1 MANASRVRAD
11 IDYQYFRDFAE
22 NKGQFTVGAS
32 NIPIFNKNNEKIGVM
47 MQGIPMPDLNI
58 ANKNG
63 GFASLID
70 NAFVSSVQHNRG
82 YGSVQFGDQDNKPDS
97 HTFDY
102 LLTSRNEMTSGEN
115 GYLKKP
121 RAYETDYHVPR
132 LHKLVTEV
140 APISVTDAFIEN
152 NDKENYNTYGING
165 SGRFLSYVRVGS
177 GDQSVYDLVENKIT
191 NITDAYNFLTGGGIL
206 GVHSVQG
213 HTLWSKGNKLPDNT
227 WVQDSRSLFGT
238 DYGVMP
244 TWGDAGDSGSPL
256 LGYDSKLKK
265 WVAIG
270 VLIGGTQPPNAP
282 YITVFN
288 IHYPG
293 YIKLVKDKFTAGIV
307 QNNTNTEWEW
317 AVDDNDKS
325 TSHIHSEQAS
335 LKVNLYNESLS
346 ANDSHQS
353 RPSIDYGQDVIFNGD
368 TDGKLI
374 LNQDINQG
382 AGALYFNTNF
392 TVAPKEDQT
401 WLGGGISIAE
411 GKYVVWKVKNPEND
425 RLSKIGA
432 GMLYVNG
439 KGKNLG
445 DISIGDGTVIF
456 NQREDENGLKQAFNK
471 VGITSG
477 RPILTL
483 NSEDQINPDNLYF
496 GFRGGRLDLN
506 GNSLTMQYIR
516 HSDSGAQIV
525 NHNTNIG
532 ATLTLTGTEPF
543 TADQIQWG
551 QHGEKGK
558 DLYEYKNQWAAGRTD
573 YFVLVGDEPWRYY
586 PTNQD
591 SSKNWKF
598 ISSDKATAMQF
609 IVDSKNTS
617 TEFRYKTFEGTL
629 GETDFNKGSNGALD
643 VIYRPKIAN
652 STLLLNGTINLNGNL
667 EIEEGNVIISGR
679 PVPHARDINNKE
691 VILDNEWINTSHTAS
706 AMIVKNSAT
715 LTIGRNVS
723 EVNTI
728 FSVTDKAVLNLG
740 YRTGQDVCYRSN
752 YSGNTQCDKPN
763 YSQEVLNTIPQTL
776 VKGHIILDNESTA
789 NLSNVIFQGRAIAK
803 AGTHINLFSNSLWE
817 LTQNSQ
823 VGYLTLEDNAHI
835 VLKSRRNG
843 YTNLIVQND
852 LNGQGVL
859 DFNTNIGSSLGNK
872 LIVNGALRGSL
883 TLLVKDQAKTLSTT
897 DSLTLIQ
904 FNPNEENNFTF
915 ILQNSENGEPYV
927 DAGAWR
933 YKAKKNLDAI
943 VLTNPYVNPDAP
955 ENIKER
961 IKEKAAELQAKQAE
975 QERLAKEQAEQERLA
990 KEQAEQERLAKEQA
1004 EQERLAQE
1012 RAEQERL
1019 AKERAE
1025 QERLAKERA
1034 EQERLAKERAEQER
1048 LAKERAEQERL
1059 AKERAEQER
1068 LAKERAEQERLAKER
1083 AEQERLAKERA
1094 EQERLAK
1101 ERAEQERLAKER
1113 AEQERLAQ
1121 ERAEQERL
1129 AQERAEQERLAK
1141 ERAEQERLAKE
1152 RAEQERLAKERAEQ
1166 ERLAKER
1173 AEQERL
1179 AKERAEQERL
1189 AKERAEQERLAQ
1201 ERAEQERLAKERA
1214 EQERLAQERAEQERL
1229 AKERAEQERLAQ
1241 ERAEQERLA
1250 QERAEQERLAQERA
1264 EQERLAQ
1271 ERAEQERLAQERA
1284 EQERLAKKQ
1293 AANIS
1298 STANM
1303 MLSEFAAEVNIN
1315 LQFARLLNQQLATKN
1330 NKTTIWTNFAQ
1341 QKTRHFSD
1349 NYRAYQQNLNINEI
1363 GIQSLINDKGQSVGA
1378 IFSNAYATNYLSD
1391 NATSTTKVNQVTLY
1405 LKQQLTPKS
1414 FVTMDISYG
1423 RSHNELK
1430 LKKQNE
1436 HFHRQMYSIGL
1447 GFGQSFSL
1455 FGIELQTLLGMRNYH
1470 YNNVSY
1476 QFNGININTK
1486 DLNLLNYYS
1495 ELTIAKMWR
1504 VEDIEFKPLI
1514 SLHYDNFAQREL
1526 NDKMN
1531 IDNIS
1536 LKQDF
1541 GESVYYETG
1550 IDINFYQKWQ
1560 ISSRLGVGKGNN
1572 SRKAKNAEIKLSYLF

>member
-1 MANASRVRAD
+1 MLLHSILRFKYTKVAFFVSSILASAVANASRVRAD

-70 NAFVSSVQHNRG
+70 NAFVSSVRHNGG

-609 IVDSKNTS
+609 IVDSNNTS

-975 QERLAKEQAEQERLA
+975 QERLAKERAE
-990 KEQAEQERLAKEQA
+990 
-1004 EQERLAQE
+1004 QE

-1019 AKERAE
+1019 AK
-1025 QERLAKERA
+1025 
-1034 EQERLAKERAEQER
+1034 
-1048 LAKERAEQERL
+1048 
-1059 AKERAEQER
+1059 
-1068 LAKERAEQERLAKER
+1068 
-1083 AEQERLAKERA
+1083 
-1094 EQERLAK
+1094 
-1101 ERAEQERLAKER
+1101 
-1113 AEQERLAQ
+1113 
-1121 ERAEQERL
+1121 
-1129 AQERAEQERLAK
+1129 
-1141 ERAEQERLAKE
+1141 
-1152 RAEQERLAKERAEQ
+1152 
-1166 ERLAKER
+1166 
-1173 AEQERL
+1173 
-1179 AKERAEQERL
+1179 
-1189 AKERAEQERLAQ
+1189 
-1201 ERAEQERLAKERA
+1201 
-1214 EQERLAQERAEQERL
+1214 
-1229 AKERAEQERLAQ
+1229 
-1241 ERAEQERLA
+1241 
-1250 QERAEQERLAQERA
+1250 
-1264 EQERLAQ
+1264 
-1271 ERAEQERLAQERA
+1271 ERA

-1303 MLSEFAAEVNIN
+1303 MLSEFAAGVNIN

-1514 SLHYDNFAQREL
+1514 SLHYDNFVQREL

-1572 SRKAKNAEIKLSYLF
+1572 SRKAKNVEIKLSYLF

>member
-1 MANASRVRAD
+1 MLLHSILRFKYTKVAFFVSSILASAVANASRVRAD

-382 AGALYFNTNF
+382 AGVLYFNTNF

-643 VIYRPKIAN
+643 IIYRPKIAN

-667 EIEEGNVIISGR
+667 EVEEGNVIISGR

-752 YSGNTQCDKPN
+752 YNGNTQCNKPN

-776 VKGHIILDNESTA
+776 VKGYIILDNESTA

-975 QERLAKEQAEQERLA
+975 QERLAKE
-990 KEQAEQERLAKEQA
+990 
-1004 EQERLAQE
+1004 
-1012 RAEQERL
+1012 
-1019 AKERAE
+1019 
-1025 QERLAKERA
+1025 
-1034 EQERLAKERAEQER
+1034 
-1048 LAKERAEQERL
+1048 
-1059 AKERAEQER
+1059 
-1068 LAKERAEQERLAKER
+1068 R

-1121 ERAEQERL
+1121 EQ
-1129 AQERAEQERLAK
+1129 
-1141 ERAEQERLAKE
+1141 
-1152 RAEQERLAKERAEQ
+1152 
-1166 ERLAKER
+1166 
-1173 AEQERL
+1173 
-1179 AKERAEQERL
+1179 AEQERL

-1201 ERAEQERLAKERA
+1201 ERAEQERLAK
-1214 EQERLAQERAEQERL
+1214 ERAEQERL

-1271 ERAEQERLAQERA
+1271 ERAEQERLAKERAEQERLAKERAEQERLAKERA

>member
-1 MANASRVRAD
+1 MLLHSILRFKYTKVAFFVSSILASAVANASRVRAD

-32 NIPIFNKNNEKIGVM
+32 NIPIFNKNNEKIGIM

-265 WVAIG
+265 WVAVG

-667 EIEEGNVIISGR
+667 EVEEGNVIISGR

-740 YRTGQDVCYRSN
+740 YQSGQDVCYRSN
-752 YSGNTQCDKPN
+752 YNGNTQCNKPN
-763 YSQEVLNTIPQTL
+763 YSQEILNTIPQTL

-803 AGTHINLFSNSLWE
+803 AGTHINLFANSLWE

-1004 EQERLAQE
+1004 EQERLAKEQ
-1012 RAEQERL
+1012 AEQERL

-1025 QERLAKERA
+1025 QERLA
-1034 EQERLAKERAEQER
+1034 Q
-1048 LAKERAEQERL
+1048 
-1059 AKERAEQER
+1059 ERAEQER

-1229 AKERAEQERLAQ
+1229 AKERAEQERLAK
-1241 ERAEQERLA
+1241 
-1250 QERAEQERLAQERA
+1250 
-1264 EQERLAQ
+1264 
-1271 ERAEQERLAQERA
+1271 ERA

>member
-1 MANASRVRAD
+1 MLLHSILRFKYTKVAFFVSSILASAVANASRVRAD

-32 NIPIFNKNNEKIGVM
+32 NIPIFNKNNEKIGIM

-667 EIEEGNVIISGR
+667 EVEEGNVIISGR

-897 DSLTLIQ
+897 DSFTLIQ

-990 KEQAEQERLAKEQA
+990 QERAEQERLAQERAEQERLAKERA
-1004 EQERLAQE
+1004 EQERLAQERAEQERLAKERAEQERLAKERAEQERLAQERAEQERLAKERAEQERLAKERAEQERLAKE

-1129 AQERAEQERLAK
+1129 AK

-1152 RAEQERLAKERAEQ
+1152 Q
-1166 ERLAKER
+1166 
-1173 AEQERL
+1173 
-1179 AKERAEQERL
+1179 
-1189 AKERAEQERLAQ
+1189 
-1201 ERAEQERLAKERA
+1201 
-1214 EQERLAQERAEQERL
+1214 
-1229 AKERAEQERLAQ
+1229 
-1241 ERAEQERLA
+1241 
-1250 QERAEQERLAQERA
+1250 
-1264 EQERLAQ
+1264 
-1271 ERAEQERLAQERA
+1271 A

-1504 VEDIEFKPLI
+1504 TEDIEFKPLI
-1514 SLHYDNFAQREL
+1514 SLHYDNFVQREL

>member
-1 MANASRVRAD
+1 MLLHSILRFKYTKVAFFVSSILASAVANASRVRAD

-32 NIPIFNKNNEKIGVM
+32 NIPICNKNNEKIGIM

-244 TWGDAGDSGSPL
+244 TWGDTGDSGSPL

-265 WVAIG
+265 WVAVG

-667 EIEEGNVIISGR
+667 EVEEGNVIISGR

-706 AMIVKNSAT
+706 AMIVENSAT

-752 YSGNTQCDKPN
+752 YSGNTQCNKPN

-990 KEQAEQERLAKEQA
+990 KE
-1004 EQERLAQE
+1004 

-1019 AKERAE
+1019 AK
-1025 QERLAKERA
+1025 
-1034 EQERLAKERAEQER
+1034 
-1048 LAKERAEQERL
+1048 
-1059 AKERAEQER
+1059 
-1068 LAKERAEQERLAKER
+1068 
-1083 AEQERLAKERA
+1083 
-1094 EQERLAK
+1094 
-1101 ERAEQERLAKER
+1101 
-1113 AEQERLAQ
+1113 
-1121 ERAEQERL
+1121 
-1129 AQERAEQERLAK
+1129 
-1141 ERAEQERLAKE
+1141 
-1152 RAEQERLAKERAEQ
+1152 
-1166 ERLAKER
+1166 
-1173 AEQERL
+1173 
-1179 AKERAEQERL
+1179 
-1189 AKERAEQERLAQ
+1189 
-1201 ERAEQERLAKERA
+1201 
-1214 EQERLAQERAEQERL
+1214 
-1229 AKERAEQERLAQ
+1229 
-1241 ERAEQERLA
+1241 
-1250 QERAEQERLAQERA
+1250 
-1264 EQERLAQ
+1264 

-1303 MLSEFAAEVNIN
+1303 MLSEFAAQVNIN

-1330 NKTTIWTNFAQ
+1330 DKTTIWTNFAQ

-1504 VEDIEFKPLI
+1504 TEDIEFKPLI

>member
-1 MANASRVRAD
+1 MLLHSILRFKYTKVAFFVSSILASAVANASRVRAD

-32 NIPIFNKNNEKIGVM
+32 NIPIFNKNNEKIGIM

-256 LGYDSKLKK
+256 LGYDARLKK

-325 TSHIHSEQAS
+325 TSHIHSEQSS

-667 EIEEGNVIISGR
+667 EVEEGNVIISGR

-904 FNPNEENNFTF
+904 FNPNEDNNFTF

-990 KEQAEQERLAKEQA
+990 
-1004 EQERLAQE
+1004 
-1012 RAEQERL
+1012 
-1019 AKERAE
+1019 
-1025 QERLAKERA
+1025 
-1034 EQERLAKERAEQER
+1034 
-1048 LAKERAEQERL
+1048 
-1059 AKERAEQER
+1059 
-1068 LAKERAEQERLAKER
+1068 
-1083 AEQERLAKERA
+1083 
-1094 EQERLAK
+1094 
-1101 ERAEQERLAKER
+1101 
-1113 AEQERLAQ
+1113 
-1121 ERAEQERL
+1121 
-1129 AQERAEQERLAK
+1129 
-1141 ERAEQERLAKE
+1141 
-1152 RAEQERLAKERAEQ
+1152 
-1166 ERLAKER
+1166 
-1173 AEQERL
+1173 
-1179 AKERAEQERL
+1179 
-1189 AKERAEQERLAQ
+1189 
-1201 ERAEQERLAKERA
+1201 
-1214 EQERLAQERAEQERL
+1214 
-1229 AKERAEQERLAQ
+1229 
-1241 ERAEQERLA
+1241 
-1250 QERAEQERLAQERA
+1250 
-1264 EQERLAQ
+1264 
-1271 ERAEQERLAQERA
+1271 QERA

-1303 MLSEFAAEVNIN
+1303 MLSEFAAQVNIN

-1504 VEDIEFKPLI
+1504 TEDIEFKPLI

>member
-32 NIPIFNKNNEKIGVM
+32 NIPIFNKNNEKIGIM

-256 LGYDSKLKK
+256 LGYDSNLKK
-265 WVAIG
+265 WVAVG

-667 EIEEGNVIISGR
+667 EVEEGNVIISGR

-1004 EQERLAQE
+1004 EQERLAKEQ
-1012 RAEQERL
+1012 AEQERL

-1025 QERLAKERA
+1025 QERLA
-1034 EQERLAKERAEQER
+1034 Q
-1048 LAKERAEQERL
+1048 
-1059 AKERAEQER
+1059 ERAEQER

-1152 RAEQERLAKERAEQ
+1152 Q
-1166 ERLAKER
+1166 
-1173 AEQERL
+1173 
-1179 AKERAEQERL
+1179 
-1189 AKERAEQERLAQ
+1189 
-1201 ERAEQERLAKERA
+1201 
-1214 EQERLAQERAEQERL
+1214 
-1229 AKERAEQERLAQ
+1229 
-1241 ERAEQERLA
+1241 
-1250 QERAEQERLAQERA
+1250 
-1264 EQERLAQ
+1264 
-1271 ERAEQERLAQERA
+1271 A

-1514 SLHYDNFAQREL
+1514 SLHYDNFVQREL

>member
-32 NIPIFNKNNEKIGVM
+32 NIPIFNKNNEKIGIM

-265 WVAIG
+265 WVAVG

-667 EIEEGNVIISGR
+667 EVEEGNVIISGR

-990 KEQAEQERLAKEQA
+990 QEQ
-1004 EQERLAQE
+1004 
-1012 RAEQERL
+1012 
-1019 AKERAE
+1019 
-1025 QERLAKERA
+1025 
-1034 EQERLAKERAEQER
+1034 
-1048 LAKERAEQERL
+1048 
-1059 AKERAEQER
+1059 AEQER

-1121 ERAEQERL
+1121 ERAEQERLAKERAEQERLAKERAEQERL

-1189 AKERAEQERLAQ
+1189 AKERAEQERLA
-1201 ERAEQERLAKERA
+1201 
-1214 EQERLAQERAEQERL
+1214 
-1229 AKERAEQERLAQ
+1229 
-1241 ERAEQERLA
+1241 
-1250 QERAEQERLAQERA
+1250 
-1264 EQERLAQ
+1264 
-1271 ERAEQERLAQERA
+1271 
-1284 EQERLAKKQ
+1284 KKQ

-1303 MLSEFAAEVNIN
+1303 MLSEFAAQVNIN

-1330 NKTTIWTNFAQ
+1330 DKTTIWTNFAQ

-1436 HFHRQMYSIGL
+1436 HFHRQIYSIGL

>member
-1 MANASRVRAD
+1 MLLHSILRFKYTKVAFFVSSILASAVANASRVRAD

-244 TWGDAGDSGSPL
+244 TWGDAGDSGSLL

-667 EIEEGNVIISGR
+667 EVEEGNVIISGR

-706 AMIVKNSAT
+706 AMIVKNGAT

-975 QERLAKEQAEQERLA
+975 QERLAKERAEQERLA
-990 KEQAEQERLAKEQA
+990 QEQAEQERLAKERAEQERLAQERAEQERLAQERAEQERLAKERAEQERLAKERA

-1034 EQERLAKERAEQER
+1034 EQERLAKEQ
-1048 LAKERAEQERL
+1048 
-1059 AKERAEQER
+1059 AEQER

-1121 ERAEQERL
+1121 EQ
-1129 AQERAEQERLAK
+1129 AEQERLAK

-1152 RAEQERLAKERAEQ
+1152 RAEQERLAKEQ
-1166 ERLAKER
+1166 
-1173 AEQERL
+1173 
-1179 AKERAEQERL
+1179 AEQERL

-1201 ERAEQERLAKERA
+1201 EQAEQERLAK
-1214 EQERLAQERAEQERL
+1214 
-1229 AKERAEQERLAQ
+1229 
-1241 ERAEQERLA
+1241 
-1250 QERAEQERLAQERA
+1250 
-1264 EQERLAQ
+1264 
-1271 ERAEQERLAQERA
+1271 ERA

-1514 SLHYDNFAQREL
+1514 SLHYDNFVQREL

>member
-1 MANASRVRAD
+1 MLLHSILRFKYTKVAFFVSSILASAVANASRVRAD

-32 NIPIFNKNNEKIGVM
+32 NIPIFNKNNEKIGIM

-256 LGYDSKLKK
+256 LGYDARLKK

-325 TSHIHSEQAS
+325 TSHIHSEQSS

-652 STLLLNGTINLNGNL
+652 STLLFNGTINLNGNL
-667 EIEEGNVIISGR
+667 EVEEGNVIISGR

-740 YRTGQDVCYRSN
+740 YQSGQDVCYRSN
-752 YSGNTQCDKPN
+752 YNGNTQCNKPN

-803 AGTHINLFSNSLWE
+803 AGTHINLFANSLWE

-990 KEQAEQERLAKEQA
+990 KEQAEQERLAQERAEQERLAKERAEQERLAQEQA
-1004 EQERLAQE
+1004 EQERLAQERAEQERLAKERAEQERLAKERAEQERLAQERAEQERLAKERAEQERLAKE

-1129 AQERAEQERLAK
+1129 AQERAEQERLAQ

-1166 ERLAKER
+1166 ERLAK
-1173 AEQERL
+1173 
-1179 AKERAEQERL
+1179 
-1189 AKERAEQERLAQ
+1189 
-1201 ERAEQERLAKERA
+1201 
-1214 EQERLAQERAEQERL
+1214 
-1229 AKERAEQERLAQ
+1229 
-1241 ERAEQERLA
+1241 
-1250 QERAEQERLAQERA
+1250 
-1264 EQERLAQ
+1264 
-1271 ERAEQERLAQERA
+1271 ERA

-1504 VEDIEFKPLI
+1504 TEDIEFKPLI
-1514 SLHYDNFAQREL
+1514 SLHYDNFVQREL

>member
-1 MANASRVRAD
+1 MLLHSILRFKYTKVAFFVSSILASAVANASRVRAD

-382 AGALYFNTNF
+382 AGVLYFNTNF

-643 VIYRPKIAN
+643 IIYRPKIAN

-667 EIEEGNVIISGR
+667 EVEEGNVIISGR

-752 YSGNTQCDKPN
+752 YNGNTQCNKPN

-776 VKGHIILDNESTA
+776 VKGYIILDNESTA

-990 KEQAEQERLAKEQA
+990 KERAEQERLAKERAEQERLAKERAEQERLAKERAEQERLAQERAEQERLAQERAEQERLAKERAEQERLAKERAEQERLAKERAEQERLAKERA

-1113 AEQERLAQ
+1113 AEQERLA
-1121 ERAEQERL
+1121 
-1129 AQERAEQERLAK
+1129 K

-1179 AKERAEQERL
+1179 AKEQAEQERL
-1189 AKERAEQERLAQ
+1189 AKEQ
-1201 ERAEQERLAKERA
+1201 
-1214 EQERLAQERAEQERL
+1214 
-1229 AKERAEQERLAQ
+1229 
-1241 ERAEQERLA
+1241 
-1250 QERAEQERLAQERA
+1250 
-1264 EQERLAQ
+1264 
-1271 ERAEQERLAQERA
+1271 A

-1303 MLSEFAAEVNIN
+1303 MLSEFAAQVNIN

-1504 VEDIEFKPLI
+1504 TEDIEFKPLI

>member
-1 MANASRVRAD
+1 MLLHSILRFKYTKVAFFVSSILASAVANASRVRAD

-32 NIPIFNKNNEKIGVM
+32 NIPIFNKNNEKIGIM

-265 WVAIG
+265 WVAVG

-667 EIEEGNVIISGR
+667 EVEEGNVIISGR

-990 KEQAEQERLAKEQA
+990 KE
-1004 EQERLAQE
+1004 

-1025 QERLAKERA
+1025 
-1034 EQERLAKERAEQER
+1034 
-1048 LAKERAEQERL
+1048 
-1059 AKERAEQER
+1059 
-1068 LAKERAEQERLAKER
+1068 
-1083 AEQERLAKERA
+1083 
-1094 EQERLAK
+1094 
-1101 ERAEQERLAKER
+1101 
-1113 AEQERLAQ
+1113 
-1121 ERAEQERL
+1121 
-1129 AQERAEQERLAK
+1129 
-1141 ERAEQERLAKE
+1141 
-1152 RAEQERLAKERAEQ
+1152 
-1166 ERLAKER
+1166 
-1173 AEQERL
+1173 
-1179 AKERAEQERL
+1179 
-1189 AKERAEQERLAQ
+1189 
-1201 ERAEQERLAKERA
+1201 
-1214 EQERLAQERAEQERL
+1214 
-1229 AKERAEQERLAQ
+1229 
-1241 ERAEQERLA
+1241 
-1250 QERAEQERLAQERA
+1250 
-1264 EQERLAQ
+1264 
-1271 ERAEQERLAQERA
+1271 QERA

-1303 MLSEFAAEVNIN
+1303 MLSEFAAGVNIN

-1514 SLHYDNFAQREL
+1514 SLHYDNFVQREL

>member
-1 MANASRVRAD
+1 MLLHSILRFKYTKVAFFVSSILASAVANASRVRAD

-244 TWGDAGDSGSPL
+244 TWGDAGDSGSLL

-667 EIEEGNVIISGR
+667 EVEEGNVIISGR

-706 AMIVKNSAT
+706 AMIVKNGAT

-975 QERLAKEQAEQERLA
+975 QERLAKER
-990 KEQAEQERLAKEQA
+990 A

-1012 RAEQERL
+1012 Q
-1019 AKERAE
+1019 
-1025 QERLAKERA
+1025 
-1034 EQERLAKERAEQER
+1034 
-1048 LAKERAEQERL
+1048 
-1059 AKERAEQER
+1059 
-1068 LAKERAEQERLAKER
+1068 
-1083 AEQERLAKERA
+1083 
-1094 EQERLAK
+1094 
-1101 ERAEQERLAKER
+1101 AEQERLAKER

-1152 RAEQERLAKERAEQ
+1152 RAEQERLAQERAEQ

-1189 AKERAEQERLAQ
+1189 AKEQ
-1201 ERAEQERLAKERA
+1201 AEQERLAKERA
-1214 EQERLAQERAEQERL
+1214 EQERLAQEQAEQERL
-1229 AKERAEQERLAQ
+1229 AK
-1241 ERAEQERLA
+1241 
-1250 QERAEQERLAQERA
+1250 
-1264 EQERLAQ
+1264 
-1271 ERAEQERLAQERA
+1271 ERA

-1514 SLHYDNFAQREL
+1514 SLHYDNFVQREL

>member
-667 EIEEGNVIISGR
+667 EVEEGNVIISGR

-706 AMIVKNSAT
+706 AMIVENSAT

-990 KEQAEQERLAKEQA
+990 KEQAEQERLAKERA
-1004 EQERLAQE
+1004 EQE

-1025 QERLAKERA
+1025 QERA
-1034 EQERLAKERAEQER
+1034 EQERLAKERAEQ
-1048 LAKERAEQERL
+1048 
-1059 AKERAEQER
+1059 
-1068 LAKERAEQERLAKER
+1068 
-1083 AEQERLAKERA
+1083 ERA

-1129 AQERAEQERLAK
+1129 AKERAEQERLAQERAEQERLAK
-1141 ERAEQERLAKE
+1141 ERAEQERLAQE

-1229 AKERAEQERLAQ
+1229 AQERAEQERLAKERAEQERLAK
-1241 ERAEQERLA
+1241 
-1250 QERAEQERLAQERA
+1250 ERA

-1293 AANIS
+1293 AVNIS

-1504 VEDIEFKPLI
+1504 TEDIEFKPLI

>member
-1 MANASRVRAD
+1 MLLHSILRFKYTKVAFFVSSILASAVANASRVRAD

-667 EIEEGNVIISGR
+667 EVEEGNVIISGR

-740 YRTGQDVCYRSN
+740 YQTGQDVCYRSN
-752 YSGNTQCDKPN
+752 YNGNTQCNKPN
-763 YSQEVLNTIPQTL
+763 YSQEVLNTLPQTL

-990 KEQAEQERLAKEQA
+990 QERAEQERLAKERAEQERLAQERAEQERLAKERAEQERLAQEQAEQERLAKERA

-1012 RAEQERL
+1012 RAEQERLAQERAEQERLAKEQAEQERL

-1101 ERAEQERLAKER
+1101 ERAEQERLAKE
-1113 AEQERLAQ
+1113 Q
-1121 ERAEQERL
+1121 
-1129 AQERAEQERLAK
+1129 AEQERLAK
-1141 ERAEQERLAKE
+1141 ERAK
-1152 RAEQERLAKERAEQ
+1152 
-1166 ERLAKER
+1166 
-1173 AEQERL
+1173 
-1179 AKERAEQERL
+1179 QERL

-1201 ERAEQERLAKERA
+1201 ERAEQERLAKE
-1214 EQERLAQERAEQERL
+1214 Q
-1229 AKERAEQERLAQ
+1229 
-1241 ERAEQERLA
+1241 
-1250 QERAEQERLAQERA
+1250 
-1264 EQERLAQ
+1264 
-1271 ERAEQERLAQERA
+1271 A

-1303 MLSEFAAEVNIN
+1303 MLSEFAAQVNIN

-1514 SLHYDNFAQREL
+1514 SLHYDNFVQREL

>member
-1 MANASRVRAD
+1 MLLHSILRFKYTKVAFFVSSILASAVANASRVRAD

-32 NIPIFNKNNEKIGVM
+32 NIPIFNKNNEKIGIM

-667 EIEEGNVIISGR
+667 EVEEGNVIISGR

-897 DSLTLIQ
+897 DSFTLIQ

-990 KEQAEQERLAKEQA
+990 QERAEQERLAQERAEQERLAKERA
-1004 EQERLAQE
+1004 EQERLAQERAEQERLAKERAEQERLAKERAEQERLAQERAEQERLAKERAEQERLAKERAEQERLAKE

-1152 RAEQERLAKERAEQ
+1152 Q
-1166 ERLAKER
+1166 
-1173 AEQERL
+1173 
-1179 AKERAEQERL
+1179 
-1189 AKERAEQERLAQ
+1189 
-1201 ERAEQERLAKERA
+1201 
-1214 EQERLAQERAEQERL
+1214 
-1229 AKERAEQERLAQ
+1229 
-1241 ERAEQERLA
+1241 
-1250 QERAEQERLAQERA
+1250 
-1264 EQERLAQ
+1264 
-1271 ERAEQERLAQERA
+1271 A

-1504 VEDIEFKPLI
+1504 TEDIEFKPLI
-1514 SLHYDNFAQREL
+1514 SLHYDNFVQREL

>member
-1 MANASRVRAD
+1 MLLHSILQFKYTKVAFFVSSILASAVANASRVRAD

-32 NIPIFNKNNEKIGVM
+32 NIPIFNKNNEKIGIM

-667 EIEEGNVIISGR
+667 EVEEGNVIISGR

-897 DSLTLIQ
+897 DSFTLIQ

-990 KEQAEQERLAKEQA
+990 
-1004 EQERLAQE
+1004 
-1012 RAEQERL
+1012 
-1019 AKERAE
+1019 
-1025 QERLAKERA
+1025 
-1034 EQERLAKERAEQER
+1034 
-1048 LAKERAEQERL
+1048 
-1059 AKERAEQER
+1059 
-1068 LAKERAEQERLAKER
+1068 
-1083 AEQERLAKERA
+1083 
-1094 EQERLAK
+1094 
-1101 ERAEQERLAKER
+1101 
-1113 AEQERLAQ
+1113 
-1121 ERAEQERL
+1121 
-1129 AQERAEQERLAK
+1129 
-1141 ERAEQERLAKE
+1141 
-1152 RAEQERLAKERAEQ
+1152 
-1166 ERLAKER
+1166 
-1173 AEQERL
+1173 
-1179 AKERAEQERL
+1179 
-1189 AKERAEQERLAQ
+1189 
-1201 ERAEQERLAKERA
+1201 
-1214 EQERLAQERAEQERL
+1214 
-1229 AKERAEQERLAQ
+1229 
-1241 ERAEQERLA
+1241 
-1250 QERAEQERLAQERA
+1250 
-1264 EQERLAQ
+1264 
-1271 ERAEQERLAQERA
+1271 QERA

-1293 AANIS
+1293 AVNIS

>member
-1 MANASRVRAD
+1 MLLHSILRFKYTKVAFFVSSILASAVANASRVRAD

-32 NIPIFNKNNEKIGVM
+32 NIPIFNKNNEKIGIM

-288 IHYPG
+288 IHYPS

-317 AVDDNDKS
+317 EVDDNDKS

-667 EIEEGNVIISGR
+667 EVEEGNVIISGR

-883 TLLVKDQAKTLSTT
+883 TLLVKDQAETLSTT

-990 KEQAEQERLAKEQA
+990 KERAEQERLAKEQ
-1004 EQERLAQE
+1004 
-1012 RAEQERL
+1012 
-1019 AKERAE
+1019 
-1025 QERLAKERA
+1025 
-1034 EQERLAKERAEQER
+1034 
-1048 LAKERAEQERL
+1048 
-1059 AKERAEQER
+1059 
-1068 LAKERAEQERLAKER
+1068 
-1083 AEQERLAKERA
+1083 
-1094 EQERLAK
+1094 
-1101 ERAEQERLAKER
+1101 
-1113 AEQERLAQ
+1113 
-1121 ERAEQERL
+1121 
-1129 AQERAEQERLAK
+1129 
-1141 ERAEQERLAKE
+1141 
-1152 RAEQERLAKERAEQ
+1152 AEQ

-1214 EQERLAQERAEQERL
+1214 EQERLAKERAEQERLAKEQAEQERLAKEQAEQERLAKEQAEQERLAKERAEQERL
-1229 AKERAEQERLAQ
+1229 AKERAEQERLAK

-1250 QERAEQERLAQERA
+1250 KEQAEQERLAKEQAEQERLAKERAEQERLAKEQAEQERLAKEQAEQERLAKERA
-1264 EQERLAQ
+1264 EQERLAK
-1271 ERAEQERLAQERA
+1271 ERAEQERLAKEQAEQERLAKEQAEQERLAKERA

-1330 NKTTIWTNFAQ
+1330 DKTTIWTNFAQ

-1504 VEDIEFKPLI
+1504 TEDIEFKPLI

>member
-706 AMIVKNSAT
+706 AMIVENSAT

-1004 EQERLAQE
+1004 EQERLAKEQ
-1012 RAEQERL
+1012 AEQERL
-1019 AKERAE
+1019 AK
-1025 QERLAKERA
+1025 
-1034 EQERLAKERAEQER
+1034 
-1048 LAKERAEQERL
+1048 
-1059 AKERAEQER
+1059 
-1068 LAKERAEQERLAKER
+1068 
-1083 AEQERLAKERA
+1083 
-1094 EQERLAK
+1094 
-1101 ERAEQERLAKER
+1101 
-1113 AEQERLAQ
+1113 

-1214 EQERLAQERAEQERL
+1214 EQERLA
-1229 AKERAEQERLAQ
+1229 KERAEQERLV
-1241 ERAEQERLA
+1241 
-1250 QERAEQERLAQERA
+1250 
-1264 EQERLAQ
+1264 
-1271 ERAEQERLAQERA
+1271 
-1284 EQERLAKKQ
+1284 KKQ

-1303 MLSEFAAEVNIN
+1303 MLSEFAAGVNIN

-1514 SLHYDNFAQREL
+1514 SLHYDNFVQREL

>member
-1 MANASRVRAD
+1 MLLHSILRFKYTKVAFFVSSILASAVANASRVRAD

-32 NIPIFNKNNEKIGVM
+32 NIPIFNKNNEKIGIM

-256 LGYDSKLKK
+256 LGYDARLKK

-325 TSHIHSEQAS
+325 TSHIHSEQSS

-667 EIEEGNVIISGR
+667 EVEEGNVIISGR

-904 FNPNEENNFTF
+904 FNPNEDNNFTF

-990 KEQAEQERLAKEQA
+990 Q
-1004 EQERLAQE
+1004 
-1012 RAEQERL
+1012 
-1019 AKERAE
+1019 
-1025 QERLAKERA
+1025 
-1034 EQERLAKERAEQER
+1034 
-1048 LAKERAEQERL
+1048 
-1059 AKERAEQER
+1059 
-1068 LAKERAEQERLAKER
+1068 
-1083 AEQERLAKERA
+1083 
-1094 EQERLAK
+1094 
-1101 ERAEQERLAKER
+1101 
-1113 AEQERLAQ
+1113 
-1121 ERAEQERL
+1121 
-1129 AQERAEQERLAK
+1129 
-1141 ERAEQERLAKE
+1141 
-1152 RAEQERLAKERAEQ
+1152 
-1166 ERLAKER
+1166 ER

-1201 ERAEQERLAKERA
+1201 ERAEQERLAK
-1214 EQERLAQERAEQERL
+1214 
-1229 AKERAEQERLAQ
+1229 
-1241 ERAEQERLA
+1241 
-1250 QERAEQERLAQERA
+1250 
-1264 EQERLAQ
+1264 
-1271 ERAEQERLAQERA
+1271 
-1284 EQERLAKKQ
+1284 KQ

-1303 MLSEFAAEVNIN
+1303 MLSEFAAQVNIN

-1504 VEDIEFKPLI
+1504 TEDIEFKPLI

>member
-1 MANASRVRAD
+1 MLLHSILRFKYTKVAFFVSSILASAVANASRVRAD

-70 NAFVSSVQHNRG
+70 NAFVSSVRHNGG

-609 IVDSKNTS
+609 IVDSNNTS

-975 QERLAKEQAEQERLA
+975 QERLAKERAE
-990 KEQAEQERLAKEQA
+990 
-1004 EQERLAQE
+1004 QE

-1019 AKERAE
+1019 AK
-1025 QERLAKERA
+1025 
-1034 EQERLAKERAEQER
+1034 
-1048 LAKERAEQERL
+1048 
-1059 AKERAEQER
+1059 
-1068 LAKERAEQERLAKER
+1068 
-1083 AEQERLAKERA
+1083 
-1094 EQERLAK
+1094 
-1101 ERAEQERLAKER
+1101 
-1113 AEQERLAQ
+1113 
-1121 ERAEQERL
+1121 
-1129 AQERAEQERLAK
+1129 
-1141 ERAEQERLAKE
+1141 
-1152 RAEQERLAKERAEQ
+1152 
-1166 ERLAKER
+1166 
-1173 AEQERL
+1173 
-1179 AKERAEQERL
+1179 
-1189 AKERAEQERLAQ
+1189 
-1201 ERAEQERLAKERA
+1201 
-1214 EQERLAQERAEQERL
+1214 
-1229 AKERAEQERLAQ
+1229 
-1241 ERAEQERLA
+1241 
-1250 QERAEQERLAQERA
+1250 
-1264 EQERLAQ
+1264 
-1271 ERAEQERLAQERA
+1271 ERA

-1303 MLSEFAAEVNIN
+1303 MLSEFAAGVNIN

-1514 SLHYDNFAQREL
+1514 SLHYDNFVQREL

-1560 ISSRLGVGKGNN
+1560 ISSRLGVGK
-1572 SRKAKNAEIKLSYLF
+1572 

>member
-1 MANASRVRAD
+1 MLLHSILRFKYTKVAFFVSSILASAVANASRVRAD

-265 WVAIG
+265 WVAVG

-643 VIYRPKIAN
+643 IIYRPKIAN
-652 STLLLNGTINLNGNL
+652 STLLFNGTINLNGNL
-667 EIEEGNVIISGR
+667 EVEEGNVIISGR

-990 KEQAEQERLAKEQA
+990 
-1004 EQERLAQE
+1004 QE

-1019 AKERAE
+1019 A
-1025 QERLAKERA
+1025 Q
-1034 EQERLAKERAEQER
+1034 
-1048 LAKERAEQERL
+1048 
-1059 AKERAEQER
+1059 
-1068 LAKERAEQERLAKER
+1068 ERAEQERLAKER

-1152 RAEQERLAKERAEQ
+1152 Q
-1166 ERLAKER
+1166 
-1173 AEQERL
+1173 
-1179 AKERAEQERL
+1179 
-1189 AKERAEQERLAQ
+1189 
-1201 ERAEQERLAKERA
+1201 
-1214 EQERLAQERAEQERL
+1214 
-1229 AKERAEQERLAQ
+1229 
-1241 ERAEQERLA
+1241 
-1250 QERAEQERLAQERA
+1250 
-1264 EQERLAQ
+1264 
-1271 ERAEQERLAQERA
+1271 A

-1504 VEDIEFKPLI
+1504 TEDIEFKPLI
-1514 SLHYDNFAQREL
+1514 SLHYDNFVQREL

>member
-1 MANASRVRAD
+1 MLLHSILRFKYTKVAFFVSSILASAVANASRVRAD

-32 NIPIFNKNNEKIGVM
+32 NIPIFNKNNEKIGIM

-265 WVAIG
+265 WVAVG

-667 EIEEGNVIISGR
+667 EVEEGNVIISGR

-740 YRTGQDVCYRSN
+740 YQSGQDVCYRSN
-752 YSGNTQCDKPN
+752 YNGNTQCNKPN
-763 YSQEVLNTIPQTL
+763 YSQEILNTIPQTL

-1004 EQERLAQE
+1004 EQERLAK
-1012 RAEQERL
+1012 EQ
-1019 AKERAE
+1019 
-1025 QERLAKERA
+1025 
-1034 EQERLAKERAEQER
+1034 
-1048 LAKERAEQERL
+1048 
-1059 AKERAEQER
+1059 
-1068 LAKERAEQERLAKER
+1068 
-1083 AEQERLAKERA
+1083 
-1094 EQERLAK
+1094 
-1101 ERAEQERLAKER
+1101 
-1113 AEQERLAQ
+1113 
-1121 ERAEQERL
+1121 
-1129 AQERAEQERLAK
+1129 
-1141 ERAEQERLAKE
+1141 AEQERLAKE

-1250 QERAEQERLAQERA
+1250 KERAEQERLAKERAEQERLAKERAEQERLAQERA
-1264 EQERLAQ
+1264 EQERLAKERAEQ
-1271 ERAEQERLAQERA
+1271 ERLAQERAEQERLAKERAEQERLAQERA

-1504 VEDIEFKPLI
+1504 TEDIEFKPLI

>member
-1 MANASRVRAD
+1 MLLHSILRFKYTKVAFFVSSILASAVANASRVRAD

-667 EIEEGNVIISGR
+667 EVEEGNVIISGR

-740 YRTGQDVCYRSN
+740 YQTGQDVCYRSN
-752 YSGNTQCDKPN
+752 YNGNTQCNKPN
-763 YSQEVLNTIPQTL
+763 YSQEVLNTLPQTL

-990 KEQAEQERLAKEQA
+990 K
-1004 EQERLAQE
+1004 
-1012 RAEQERL
+1012 
-1019 AKERAE
+1019 
-1025 QERLAKERA
+1025 
-1034 EQERLAKERAEQER
+1034 
-1048 LAKERAEQERL
+1048 
-1059 AKERAEQER
+1059 
-1068 LAKERAEQERLAKER
+1068 
-1083 AEQERLAKERA
+1083 
-1094 EQERLAK
+1094 
-1101 ERAEQERLAKER
+1101 
-1113 AEQERLAQ
+1113 
-1121 ERAEQERL
+1121 
-1129 AQERAEQERLAK
+1129 
-1141 ERAEQERLAKE
+1141 
-1152 RAEQERLAKERAEQ
+1152 
-1166 ERLAKER
+1166 
-1173 AEQERL
+1173 
-1179 AKERAEQERL
+1179 
-1189 AKERAEQERLAQ
+1189 
-1201 ERAEQERLAKERA
+1201 
-1214 EQERLAQERAEQERL
+1214 
-1229 AKERAEQERLAQ
+1229 
-1241 ERAEQERLA
+1241 
-1250 QERAEQERLAQERA
+1250 
-1264 EQERLAQ
+1264 
-1271 ERAEQERLAQERA
+1271 
-1284 EQERLAKKQ
+1284 KQ

-1303 MLSEFAAEVNIN
+1303 MLSEFAAQVNIN

-1514 SLHYDNFAQREL
+1514 SLHYDNFVQREL

>member
-1 MANASRVRAD
+1 MLLHSILRFKYTKVAFFVSSILASAVANASRVRAD

-32 NIPIFNKNNEKIGVM
+32 NIPIFNKNNEKIGIM

-152 NDKENYNTYGING
+152 NDKENYNIYGING

-643 VIYRPKIAN
+643 IIYRPKIAN
-652 STLLLNGTINLNGNL
+652 STLLFNGTINLNGNL
-667 EIEEGNVIISGR
+667 EVEEGNVIISGR

-990 KEQAEQERLAKEQA
+990 KERAEQERLAKERAEQERA
-1004 EQERLAQE
+1004 EQERLAKERAEQE

-1034 EQERLAKERAEQER
+1034 EQERAEQER
-1048 LAKERAEQERL
+1048 LAKERAEQER
-1059 AKERAEQER
+1059 AEQER
-1068 LAKERAEQERLAKER
+1068 LAK
-1083 AEQERLAKERA
+1083 
-1094 EQERLAK
+1094 
-1101 ERAEQERLAKER
+1101 
-1113 AEQERLAQ
+1113 
-1121 ERAEQERL
+1121 
-1129 AQERAEQERLAK
+1129 
-1141 ERAEQERLAKE
+1141 
-1152 RAEQERLAKERAEQ
+1152 
-1166 ERLAKER
+1166 
-1173 AEQERL
+1173 
-1179 AKERAEQERL
+1179 
-1189 AKERAEQERLAQ
+1189 
-1201 ERAEQERLAKERA
+1201 
-1214 EQERLAQERAEQERL
+1214 
-1229 AKERAEQERLAQ
+1229 
-1241 ERAEQERLA
+1241 
-1250 QERAEQERLAQERA
+1250 
-1264 EQERLAQ
+1264 
-1271 ERAEQERLAQERA
+1271 ERA

-1303 MLSEFAAEVNIN
+1303 MLSEFAAGVNIN

-1514 SLHYDNFAQREL
+1514 SLHYDNFVQREL

>member
-1 MANASRVRAD
+1 MLLHSILRFKYTKVAFFVSSILASAVANASRVRAD

-265 WVAIG
+265 WVAVG

-551 QHGEKGK
+551 KHGEKGK

-667 EIEEGNVIISGR
+667 EVEEGNVIISGR

-752 YSGNTQCDKPN
+752 YNGNTQCNKPN

-990 KEQAEQERLAKEQA
+990 QERAEQERLAKEQAEQERLAKEQA
-1004 EQERLAQE
+1004 EQERLAKERAEQE
-1012 RAEQERL
+1012 RLAKEQAEQERL

-1034 EQERLAKERAEQER
+1034 KQERLAKEQ
-1048 LAKERAEQERL
+1048 
-1059 AKERAEQER
+1059 
-1068 LAKERAEQERLAKER
+1068 
-1083 AEQERLAKERA
+1083 
-1094 EQERLAK
+1094 
-1101 ERAEQERLAKER
+1101 

-1141 ERAEQERLAKE
+1141 EQ
-1152 RAEQERLAKERAEQ
+1152 
-1166 ERLAKER
+1166 
-1173 AEQERL
+1173 
-1179 AKERAEQERL
+1179 
-1189 AKERAEQERLAQ
+1189 
-1201 ERAEQERLAKERA
+1201 
-1214 EQERLAQERAEQERL
+1214 
-1229 AKERAEQERLAQ
+1229 
-1241 ERAEQERLA
+1241 
-1250 QERAEQERLAQERA
+1250 
-1264 EQERLAQ
+1264 
-1271 ERAEQERLAQERA
+1271 A

-1303 MLSEFAAEVNIN
+1303 MLSEFAAQVNIN

-1504 VEDIEFKPLI
+1504 TEDIEFKPLI

>member
-1 MANASRVRAD
+1 MLLHSILRFKYTKVAFFVSSILASAVANASRVRAD

-667 EIEEGNVIISGR
+667 EVEEGNVIISGR

-990 KEQAEQERLAKEQA
+990 KE
-1004 EQERLAQE
+1004 
-1012 RAEQERL
+1012 
-1019 AKERAE
+1019 
-1025 QERLAKERA
+1025 
-1034 EQERLAKERAEQER
+1034 
-1048 LAKERAEQERL
+1048 
-1059 AKERAEQER
+1059 
-1068 LAKERAEQERLAKER
+1068 R

-1152 RAEQERLAKERAEQ
+1152 RAEQERLAKEQ
-1166 ERLAKER
+1166 
-1173 AEQERL
+1173 
-1179 AKERAEQERL
+1179 
-1189 AKERAEQERLAQ
+1189 AEQERLAQ

-1229 AKERAEQERLAQ
+1229 AKERAEQERLAK

-1250 QERAEQERLAQERA
+1250 KEQAEQERLAKERAEQERLAKERA
-1264 EQERLAQ
+1264 EQERLAK
-1271 ERAEQERLAQERA
+1271 ERAEQERLAKEQAEQERLAKEQAEQERLAKEQA

-1504 VEDIEFKPLI
+1504 TEDIEFKPLI
-1514 SLHYDNFAQREL
+1514 SLHYDNFVQREL

>member
-1 MANASRVRAD
+1 MLLHSILRFKYTKVAFFVSSILASAVANASRVRAD

-32 NIPIFNKNNEKIGVM
+32 NIPIFNKNNEKIGIM

-382 AGALYFNTNF
+382 AGVLYFNTNF

-643 VIYRPKIAN
+643 IIYRPKIAN

-667 EIEEGNVIISGR
+667 EVEEGNVIISGR

-752 YSGNTQCDKPN
+752 YSGNTQCNKPN

-776 VKGHIILDNESTA
+776 VKGYIILDNESTA

-961 IKEKAAELQAKQAE
+961 IKEKEAELQAKQAE

-990 KEQAEQERLAKEQA
+990 KEQAEQERLAKE
-1004 EQERLAQE
+1004 

-1025 QERLAKERA
+1025 QERLA
-1034 EQERLAKERAEQER
+1034 Q
-1048 LAKERAEQERL
+1048 
-1059 AKERAEQER
+1059 
-1068 LAKERAEQERLAKER
+1068 
-1083 AEQERLAKERA
+1083 
-1094 EQERLAK
+1094 

-1189 AKERAEQERLAQ
+1189 AKERAEQERLA
-1201 ERAEQERLAKERA
+1201 KERA

-1229 AKERAEQERLAQ
+1229 AKERAEQERLAKERAEQ
-1241 ERAEQERLA
+1241 ERLAKERAEQERLAKERAEQERLA
-1250 QERAEQERLAQERA
+1250 QEQAEQERLAQE
-1264 EQERLAQ
+1264 Q
-1271 ERAEQERLAQERA
+1271 A

-1303 MLSEFAAEVNIN
+1303 MLSEFAAQVNIN

-1504 VEDIEFKPLI
+1504 TEDIEFKPLI
-1514 SLHYDNFAQREL
+1514 SLHYDNFVQREL

>member
-1 MANASRVRAD
+1 MLLHSILRFKYTKVAFFVSSILASAVANASRVRAD

-32 NIPIFNKNNEKIGVM
+32 NIPIFNKNNEKIGIM

-256 LGYDSKLKK
+256 LGYDARLKK

-325 TSHIHSEQAS
+325 TSHIHSEQSS

-652 STLLLNGTINLNGNL
+652 STLLFNGTINLNGNL
-667 EIEEGNVIISGR
+667 EVEEGNVIISGR

-740 YRTGQDVCYRSN
+740 YQSGQDVCYRSN
-752 YSGNTQCDKPN
+752 YNGNTQCNKPN

-803 AGTHINLFSNSLWE
+803 AGTHINLFANSLWE

-990 KEQAEQERLAKEQA
+990 KEQAEQERLAQERAEQERLAKERAEQERLAQEQA

-1019 AKERAE
+1019 AKERAEQERLAKERAEQERLAQERAE

-1129 AQERAEQERLAK
+1129 AQERAEQERLAQ

-1166 ERLAKER
+1166 ERLAK
-1173 AEQERL
+1173 
-1179 AKERAEQERL
+1179 
-1189 AKERAEQERLAQ
+1189 
-1201 ERAEQERLAKERA
+1201 
-1214 EQERLAQERAEQERL
+1214 
-1229 AKERAEQERLAQ
+1229 
-1241 ERAEQERLA
+1241 
-1250 QERAEQERLAQERA
+1250 
-1264 EQERLAQ
+1264 
-1271 ERAEQERLAQERA
+1271 ERA

-1504 VEDIEFKPLI
+1504 TEDIEFKPLI
-1514 SLHYDNFAQREL
+1514 SLHYDNFVQREL

>member
-483 NSEDQINPDNLYF
+483 NSADQINPDNLYF

-667 EIEEGNVIISGR
+667 EVEEGNVIISGR

-990 KEQAEQERLAKEQA
+990 
-1004 EQERLAQE
+1004 
-1012 RAEQERL
+1012 
-1019 AKERAE
+1019 
-1025 QERLAKERA
+1025 
-1034 EQERLAKERAEQER
+1034 
-1048 LAKERAEQERL
+1048 
-1059 AKERAEQER
+1059 
-1068 LAKERAEQERLAKER
+1068 
-1083 AEQERLAKERA
+1083 
-1094 EQERLAK
+1094 
-1101 ERAEQERLAKER
+1101 
-1113 AEQERLAQ
+1113 Q

-1129 AQERAEQERLAK
+1129 AQ
-1141 ERAEQERLAKE
+1141 E

-1214 EQERLAQERAEQERL
+1214 EQERLAKEQAEQERLAQERAEQERL

-1250 QERAEQERLAQERA
+1250 KERAEQERLAK
-1264 EQERLAQ
+1264 EQ
-1271 ERAEQERLAQERA
+1271 A

-1504 VEDIEFKPLI
+1504 TEDIEFKPLI
-1514 SLHYDNFAQREL
+1514 SLHYDNFVQREL

>member
-1 MANASRVRAD
+1 MLLHSILRFKYTKVAFFVSSILASAVANASRVRAD

-32 NIPIFNKNNEKIGVM
+32 NIPIFNKNNEKIGIM

-265 WVAIG
+265 WVAVG

-643 VIYRPKIAN
+643 IIYRPKIAN
-652 STLLLNGTINLNGNL
+652 STLLFNGTINLNGNL
-667 EIEEGNVIISGR
+667 EVEEGNVIISGR

-990 KEQAEQERLAKEQA
+990 KERAEQERLAKEQ
-1004 EQERLAQE
+1004 
-1012 RAEQERL
+1012 
-1019 AKERAE
+1019 
-1025 QERLAKERA
+1025 
-1034 EQERLAKERAEQER
+1034 
-1048 LAKERAEQERL
+1048 
-1059 AKERAEQER
+1059 
-1068 LAKERAEQERLAKER
+1068 
-1083 AEQERLAKERA
+1083 
-1094 EQERLAK
+1094 
-1101 ERAEQERLAKER
+1101 
-1113 AEQERLAQ
+1113 
-1121 ERAEQERL
+1121 
-1129 AQERAEQERLAK
+1129 
-1141 ERAEQERLAKE
+1141 
-1152 RAEQERLAKERAEQ
+1152 
-1166 ERLAKER
+1166 
-1173 AEQERL
+1173 
-1179 AKERAEQERL
+1179 
-1189 AKERAEQERLAQ
+1189 
-1201 ERAEQERLAKERA
+1201 
-1214 EQERLAQERAEQERL
+1214 
-1229 AKERAEQERLAQ
+1229 
-1241 ERAEQERLA
+1241 
-1250 QERAEQERLAQERA
+1250 
-1264 EQERLAQ
+1264 
-1271 ERAEQERLAQERA
+1271 A

-1303 MLSEFAAEVNIN
+1303 MLSEFAAQVNIN

-1504 VEDIEFKPLI
+1504 TEDIEFKPLI
-1514 SLHYDNFAQREL
+1514 SLHYDNFVQREL

>member
-1 MANASRVRAD
+1 MLLHSILRFKYTKVAFFVSSILASAVANASRVRAD

-265 WVAIG
+265 WVAVG

-667 EIEEGNVIISGR
+667 EVEEGNVIISGR

-752 YSGNTQCDKPN
+752 YNGNTQCNKPN

-803 AGTHINLFSNSLWE
+803 AGTHINLFANSLWE

-852 LNGQGVL
+852 FNGQGVL

-990 KEQAEQERLAKEQA
+990 QERAEQERLAKERA

-1048 LAKERAEQERL
+1048 LAK
-1059 AKERAEQER
+1059 
-1068 LAKERAEQERLAKER
+1068 
-1083 AEQERLAKERA
+1083 
-1094 EQERLAK
+1094 
-1101 ERAEQERLAKER
+1101 
-1113 AEQERLAQ
+1113 

-1189 AKERAEQERLAQ
+1189 AKERAEQERLA
-1201 ERAEQERLAKERA
+1201 
-1214 EQERLAQERAEQERL
+1214 
-1229 AKERAEQERLAQ
+1229 
-1241 ERAEQERLA
+1241 
-1250 QERAEQERLAQERA
+1250 
-1264 EQERLAQ
+1264 
-1271 ERAEQERLAQERA
+1271 
-1284 EQERLAKKQ
+1284 KKQ

-1303 MLSEFAAEVNIN
+1303 MLSEFAAQVNIN

-1514 SLHYDNFAQREL
+1514 SLHYDNFVQREL

>member
-1 MANASRVRAD
+1 MLLHSILRFKYTKVAFFVSSILASAVANASRVRAD

-265 WVAIG
+265 WVAVG

-667 EIEEGNVIISGR
+667 EVEEGNVIISGR

-990 KEQAEQERLAKEQA
+990 KEQAEQERLAKE
-1004 EQERLAQE
+1004 

-1034 EQERLAKERAEQER
+1034 EQERLAKEQ
-1048 LAKERAEQERL
+1048 
-1059 AKERAEQER
+1059 
-1068 LAKERAEQERLAKER
+1068 
-1083 AEQERLAKERA
+1083 
-1094 EQERLAK
+1094 
-1101 ERAEQERLAKER
+1101 
-1113 AEQERLAQ
+1113 
-1121 ERAEQERL
+1121 
-1129 AQERAEQERLAK
+1129 
-1141 ERAEQERLAKE
+1141 
-1152 RAEQERLAKERAEQ
+1152 
-1166 ERLAKER
+1166 
-1173 AEQERL
+1173 
-1179 AKERAEQERL
+1179 AEQERL

-1250 QERAEQERLAQERA
+1250 KEQAEQERLAKERAEQERLAKERAEQERLAKEQAEQERLAKERAEQERLAKERAEQERLAKERAEQERLAKEQAEQERLAKERAEQERLAKEQAKQERLAKEQAEQERLAKEQA

-1284 EQERLAKKQ
+1284 EQERLAKEQAEQERLAKKQ

-1303 MLSEFAAEVNIN
+1303 MLSEFAAQVNIN

-1504 VEDIEFKPLI
+1504 TEDIEFKPLI

>member
-1 MANASRVRAD
+1 MLLHSILRFKYTKVAFFVSSILASAVANASRVRAD

-265 WVAIG
+265 WVAVG

-667 EIEEGNVIISGR
+667 EVEEGNVIISGR

-990 KEQAEQERLAKEQA
+990 QERAEQERLAKERAEQERLAKERAEQERLAKEQA
-1004 EQERLAQE
+1004 EQERLAKERAEQE
-1012 RAEQERL
+1012 RLAKEQAEQERLAKEQAEQERL

-1048 LAKERAEQERL
+1048 LAK
-1059 AKERAEQER
+1059 
-1068 LAKERAEQERLAKER
+1068 
-1083 AEQERLAKERA
+1083 
-1094 EQERLAK
+1094 
-1101 ERAEQERLAKER
+1101 
-1113 AEQERLAQ
+1113 
-1121 ERAEQERL
+1121 
-1129 AQERAEQERLAK
+1129 
-1141 ERAEQERLAKE
+1141 
-1152 RAEQERLAKERAEQ
+1152 
-1166 ERLAKER
+1166 
-1173 AEQERL
+1173 
-1179 AKERAEQERL
+1179 
-1189 AKERAEQERLAQ
+1189 
-1201 ERAEQERLAKERA
+1201 
-1214 EQERLAQERAEQERL
+1214 
-1229 AKERAEQERLAQ
+1229 
-1241 ERAEQERLA
+1241 
-1250 QERAEQERLAQERA
+1250 
-1264 EQERLAQ
+1264 
-1271 ERAEQERLAQERA
+1271 
-1284 EQERLAKKQ
+1284 KQ

-1303 MLSEFAAEVNIN
+1303 MLSEFAAGVNIN

-1514 SLHYDNFAQREL
+1514 SLHYDNFVQREL

>member
-1 MANASRVRAD
+1 MLLHSILRFKYTKVAFFVSSILASAVANASRVRAD

-667 EIEEGNVIISGR
+667 EVEEGNVIISGR

-1004 EQERLAQE
+1004 EQERLAKEQ
-1012 RAEQERL
+1012 AEQERL

-1025 QERLAKERA
+1025 QERLA
-1034 EQERLAKERAEQER
+1034 Q
-1048 LAKERAEQERL
+1048 
-1059 AKERAEQER
+1059 
-1068 LAKERAEQERLAKER
+1068 
-1083 AEQERLAKERA
+1083 
-1094 EQERLAK
+1094 
-1101 ERAEQERLAKER
+1101 ER

-1214 EQERLAQERAEQERL
+1214 EQERLAKEQAER
-1229 AKERAEQERLAQ
+1229 
-1241 ERAEQERLA
+1241 
-1250 QERAEQERLAQERA
+1250 
-1264 EQERLAQ
+1264 
-1271 ERAEQERLAQERA
+1271 
-1284 EQERLAKKQ
+1284 ERLAKKQ

-1303 MLSEFAAEVNIN
+1303 MLSEFAAQVNIN

-1504 VEDIEFKPLI
+1504 TEDIEFKPLI